1 MLSNPSWR
9 GVKIA
14 TRSFLLMNS
23 RSESTTL
30 DAVTETLRPPQGDG
44 WDRLVIAAIFAGML
58 GLAWAAL
65 ATPLLQPLLDI
76 AQRQHWTML
85 WVRPTVIWITMG
97 VLLLFVRTLLW
108 LRYRPFAATRE
119 EDAPAL
125 TVVIPAYNEGAMVE
139 QSIVSAAQADYP
151 RGRLQIIAVDDGSTD
166 DTWQHMQNAARRFPG
181 LVTPVRLPANLGKRG
196 ALAEGFRRA
205 RGEIVV
211 TVDSDSVIERG
222 ALLAIAGPFR
232 DPRIGA
238 VAGKVAV
245 HNRREG
251 LIPRMLHVR
260 FILSFDYLR
269 SAQSVYR
276 TVYCCPGALAAY
288 RASVLRQILPA
299 WERQRFLGTPCTY
312 GEDRALTNDVLAR
325 GYDTVYQ
332 RSAVVHTLVPLG
344 YAQLCRMFLRWDRS
358 YIREEFRFSRIVWRR
373 PPWAR
378 AFALY
383 ESSITNL
390 RYPVAYASM
399 ALWAAN
405 ALADPVSLVRML
417 LAIMVVS
424 LLYTLY
430 YLRSERSW
438 DFVFGI
444 LYAYFSFFA
453 LTWIFPYALLTMRAR
468 GWLTR

>member
-1 MLSNPSWR
+1 MKPQPESATVESLDRPAAAPR
-9 GVKIA
+9 GD
-14 TRSFLLMNS
+14 RWDYLL
-23 RSESTTL
+23 
-30 DAVTETLRPPQGDG
+30 
-44 WDRLVIAAIFAGML
+44 IAAIFASIAV
-58 GLAWAAL
+58 LAYAAL
-65 ATPLLQPLLDI
+65 ATPLLQPLVDV
-76 AQRQHWTML
+76 ARREHWSML

-97 VLLLFVRTLLW
+97 VVLLLMRTVLW
-108 LRYRPFAATRE
+108 LAYRPFAAV
-119 EDAPAL
+119 APDRAPRL

-139 QSIVSAAQADYP
+139 ETIASAAAAAYP
-151 RGRLQIIAVDDGSTD
+151 RERLEIVAIDDGSTD
-166 DTWQHMQNAARRFPG
+166 DTWHYIRRAALRFPG
-181 LVTPVRLPANLGKRG
+181 LVTPVRLPANQGKRG

-205 RGEIVV
+205 TGEIIV

-222 ALLAIAGPFR
+222 ALLALAGPFR
-232 DPRIGA
+232 DPWVGA

-245 HNRREG
+245 HNRTAS

-269 SAQSVYR
+269 SAQSVFR

-288 RASVLRQILPA
+288 RASIVRQVLPG
-299 WERQRFLGTPCTY
+299 WERQKFLGTSCTY
-312 GEDRALTNDVLAR
+312 GEDRALTNDILAA

-332 RSAVVHTLVPLG
+332 RTAVVHTVVPETYG
-344 YAQLCRMFLRWDRS
+344 KLCRMFLRWDRS
-358 YIREEFRFSRIVWRR
+358 YIREEFRFARIVWSR
-373 PPWAR
+373 PLWSR
-378 AFALY
+378 ALALY
-383 ESSITNL
+383 ESVITNM
-390 RYPVAYASM
+390 RYPVGYLSI

-405 ALADPVSLVRML
+405 ALKDPASLVRML

-424 LLYTLY
+424 VVYVLY

-453 LTWIFPYALLTMRAR
+453 LTWIFPYAALTLRAR